1 MLAWGSAAILCL
13 AFLCQGAF
21 LRKKIRALET
31 RRAQAD
37 ISLAEAAQTLQAH
50 QAHSA
55 RQAEETQSLRDALA
69 AKEAALAEAAAS
81 LDMQK
86 DLFAKQAEQ
95 IHFLQK
101 TLQEKD
107 AVLAKLTAPRPKLY
121 LPDEA
126 EPQPEDL
133 LVYYNENTGIYHADR
148 SCAPYQA
155 VEMSLSQV
163 PTQGRPCKK
172 CAEWVLSLSAI
183 PDGPSEEED
192 QLSLFDGSD
201 P

>member
-1 MLAWGSAAILCL
+1 MLAWGIAAILCL
-13 AFLCQGAF
+13 TFLCQGAF
-21 LRKKIRALET
+21 LRKKIRALEA

-37 ISLAEAAQTLQAH
+37 ISLAEAAQTLESH
-50 QAHSA
+50 QASAA
-55 RQAEETQSLRDALA
+55 RQAKENQLLRDSLA
-69 AKEAALAEAAAS
+69 AKEAALAEAAAA

-95 IHFLQK
+95 TQLLQK

-107 AVLAKLTAPRPKLY
+107 AALAELTAPRPRLY

-126 EPQPEDL
+126 EPQPEDP

-155 VEMSLSQV
+155 VEMSLLQV
-163 PTQGRPCKK
+163 PTQARPCKK
-172 CAEWVLSLSAI
+172 CAERVLSLSVT